1 MLSFE
6 HHSIYTYEIIDGEF
20 SIKLEG
26 EKSYFANLVN
36 SAVKDLTEGLTTE
49 EMKELIDVVEFIIYL
64 PEEVLF
70 IKSLLSYALSQAF
83 VELYKKTG
91 DPVLVGLALVADKVN
106 SCKFKKNMIGT
117 RGFNKIKE
125 VIRSG
130 IDYLNEKYENYKLN
144 KSIKDKY
151 KEIEKVTRNFDKSFN
166 RDNIKVALK

>member
-1 MLSFE
+1 M
-6 HHSIYTYEIIDGEF
+6 
-20 SIKLEG
+20 
-26 EKSYFANLVN
+26 
-36 SAVKDLTEGLTTE
+36 
-49 EMKELIDVVEFIIYL
+49 
-64 PEEVLF
+64 
-70 IKSLLSYALSQAF
+70 
-83 VELYKKTG
+83 
-91 DPVLVGLALVADKVN
+91 VGLALVADKVN
-106 SCKFKKNMIGT
+106 SFKFKKNMIGT